1 MTTFTP
7 INRVDD
13 TASGT
18 SSGALGGGGGDDGR
32 KKPNRNNEGPLGHK
46 DNTDDFDITTAA
58 PSIPAPSA
66 PMAVSSLI
74 NTTVAFTSSTSSTSS
89 KKFST
94 CRTLNSGTRD
104 VNFGACSNCA
114 FTGHPELCDFY
125 DHSQYESWTASKQKT
140 TNLRKALVKKNS
152 RGTVRGPGSAA
163 PVPSYNES
171 GKPCSNGCQPSTTG
185 SLSEWCMQGRTTM
198 SFAPQDATNVPHA
211 KRICLAPTISVELQQ
226 PNDGRGRQSRTAM
239 SATPVR
245 SGSREK
251 GFGQTERP
259 ARM

>member
-7 INRVDD
+7 INRVDY
-13 TASGT
+13 TAGST
-18 SSGALGGGGGDDGR
+18 SSGALGGGGGGGGGGG
-32 KKPNRNNEGPLGHK
+32 KKPERGNEGPLSHR
-46 DNTDDFDITTAA
+46 DDTDDFDITTAG
-58 PSIPAPSA
+58 
-66 PMAVSSLI
+66 LI
-74 NTTVAFTSSTSSTSS
+74 ATFVDLLYCRRNSS

-125 DHSQYESWTASKQKT
+125 DYSQCESWTASKQKT

-259 ARM
+259 AKM